1 MGVTL
6 ASRAVA
12 LFSLIFSAWGAGAT
26 SAPVLR
32 YSGNPDYPPFHWC
45 HDHRSFTGA
54 SVEQLQRILPAKVK
68 LLPQLYPWKRVL
80 QRAQNG
86 QIDIILPL
94 RINAERARYLR
105 FSQNPAF
112 ENPIAIFVR
121 KGKNIP
127 YQGWH
132 SLKPYRGGISLGDI
146 FGDGFDEY
154 LAAHLTVE
162 TASDMAS
169 NFRKLALG
177 RIDYFITGRYV
188 GIAYLKKR
196 QLTEH
201 IVDLPQ
207 AVSVSKIHIGF
218 GKHVPDG
225 VINDIDKALRTMADS
240 GASTALLKK
249 WVNIYAESK
258 DSSCF

>member
-1 MGVTL
+1 MGVNLVSRAIVLSTL
-6 ASRAVA
+6 AC
-12 LFSLIFSAWGAGAT
+12 SAWAA
-26 SAPVLR
+26 SAADAIVLS
-32 YSGNPDYPPFHWC
+32 YSGNPDYPPYHWC
-45 HDHRSFTGA
+45 RDHQGLTGA
-54 SVEQLQRILPAKVK
+54 SVEQLQLILPAKVK
-68 LLPQLYPWKRVL
+68 LRPQLYPWKRVL
-80 QRAQNG
+80 QRAENG
-86 QIDIILPL
+86 QIDIVLPL

-121 KGKNIP
+121 KGQNIP

-146 FGDGFDEY
+146 FGDGFDQY
-154 LAAHLTVE
+154 LAANLTVE
-162 TASDMAS
+162 NAQDMES
-169 NFRKLALG
+169 NFRKLELG

-196 QLTEH
+196 QLANI
-201 IVDLPQ
+201 IVDLPEP
-207 AVSVSKIHIGF
+207 VSVSKIHIGF

-225 VINDIDKALRTMADS
+225 VIKEIDKALKKMADN
-240 GASTALLKK
+240 GAATALLKK

-258 DSSCF
+258 DTDCF